1 MKNNS
6 EFSSN
11 PLNKPIAIAVAC
23 LVLVG
28 AGALYIGKSHS
39 EESKKTATVDAP
51 MFTAQGDK
59 LTVPADSPLRKRLAV
74 AAVSAAAPIHTID
87 IPGVVEADPA
97 NTVNILPPLTGR
109 LLELKVKLGD
119 AVKAGQIVAV
129 MSSPD
134 LAQAYAD
141 ADKARDALELAQK
154 AQQRGEGVNSAG
166 ANAAKDLEQI
176 KSNTNQALAEFNR
189 AQARLKTLGVSSDS
203 KDNTNRLLTIVTPVS
218 GTVTALN
225 PGKGAYLNDPTASIM
240 TIANLDT
247 VWVTANVPEDLVSK
261 LHKDQSAEIS
271 LQSYPDQT
279 WQGKIN
285 SISAVLEPDTHRN
298 KARISFN
305 NADGRLKP
313 NMYANVKLATAQA
326 GKLMIPTSALLMNND
341 SITVFVETSPWVF
354 VRRTVTIGSEDGEQV
369 SVLSGL
375 AANERVI
382 VRGGVLLN
390 D

>member
-1 MKNNS
+1 M
-6 EFSSN
+6 
-11 PLNKPIAIAVAC
+11 
-23 LVLVG
+23 
-28 AGALYIGKSHS
+28 
-39 EESKKTATVDAP
+39 
-51 MFTAQGDK
+51 
-59 LTVPADSPLRKRLAV
+59 PADSPLRKRLAV

-119 AVKAGQIVAV
+119 VVKAGQIVAV

-154 AQQRGEGVNSAG
+154 DQQRGEGVNSAG